1 VRRSVTVSFST
12 RGDGDLRIGT
22 DPDVLAERRGR
33 LAPGAW
39 TWLRQVHGADVV
51 VVDRPGAHAGAE
63 ADAAVTDV
71 PDAVLAVHT
80 ADCVPVLLDG
90 GTVVGAAHAGW
101 RGLVGGV
108 LERTVDAMGSLGATD
123 VVAHVGPHIRA
134 RCYEFG
140 AAELD
145 EVAARCGDAV
155 RAETAWGTAAL
166 DLTAA
171 VHGALEPLGVRV
183 VDHGGCTACE
193 PGRCFSHRAR
203 ADTGRSAATIAIRD
217 DPSGTGSVSVA
228 PGPGTGSVS
237 VAPGPGTGS
246 VCVAPGPGTGSVS
259 VAPGSGTGSV
269 SVAPEPGA

>member
-1 VRRSVTVSFST
+1 MRRSVTVTFA
-12 RGDGDLRIGT
+12 RRADGDFRIDADPGALADLR
-22 DPDVLAERRGR
+22 ARQ
-33 LAPGAW
+33 APGEW

-51 VVDRPGAHAGAE
+51 TVTRPGEHAGAE

-101 RGLVGGV
+101 RGVVGGV
-108 LERTVDAMGSLGATD
+108 LERTVEAMRALGAGRVT
-123 VVAHVGPHIRA
+123 AHVGPHIRA

-140 AAELD
+140 ADELD

-155 RAETAWGTAAL
+155 RARTAWDTTAL

-171 VHGALEPLGVRV
+171 VHALLEPLGVDV

-193 PGRCFSHRAR
+193 PRRCFSHRAR
-203 ADTGRSAATIAIRD
+203 ADEGRAAATIVLEHAPPTANGD
-217 DPSGTGSVSVA
+217 GGSS
-228 PGPGTGSVS
+228 
-237 VAPGPGTGS
+237 
-246 VCVAPGPGTGSVS
+246 
-259 VAPGSGTGSV
+259 
-269 SVAPEPGA
+269 